1 MNTWGE
7 KKGSMFFFSSS
18 KLWNPIAAGRKRKE
32 KERKQERE
40 NRETEVAVMRSN
52 LWNSSSWKFR
62 FCCFSPSP
70 LVFRLEDMITSTS
83 IYGTFIFFNSFFFF
97 FSIIP
102 NVVCYCCLFV
112 MFGEKKSKREEKK
125 KTGFCCSDALLV
137 FLCACLAHLLKVV
150 MIDWCRDE
158 GHVVWLIILYI
169 FFSGIINYCKG
180 CGVFFLL
187 CVQVQLSFSLHCFS
201 YSCMHSHWQYGS
213 FVNLSRRGCT
223 KISTL
228 FCVLCDYS
236 ATNVVFVRCGP

>member
-7 KKGSMFFFSSS
+7 NKGSMFFFSSS

-112 MFGEKKSKREEKK
+112 MFGEKKSKREGKK
-125 KTGFCCSDALLV
+125 NRLLLQWCIV
-137 FLCACLAHLLKVV
+137 SFSLCMFGSSFKSRHDRLVQGWGARCVV
-150 MIDWCRDE
+150 N
-158 GHVVWLIILYI
+158 HFVYI
-169 FFSGIINYCKG
+169 FFWHYQ
-180 CGVFFLL
+180 LL
-187 CVQVQLSFSLHCFS
+187 
-201 YSCMHSHWQYGS
+201 
-213 FVNLSRRGCT
+213 
-223 KISTL
+223 
-228 FCVLCDYS
+228 
-236 ATNVVFVRCGP
+236 